1 MLPEADVGTDLED
14 LAGDVVG
21 LFHTAAN
28 TEEGV
33 EIRLPEP
40 VHQPQSFLYVLRDT
54 PLRLPV
60 PSNLSGFDLE
70 AQGQVIDNDNV
81 QGRE

>member
-1 MLPEADVGTDLED
+1 
-14 LAGDVVG
+14 
-21 LFHTAAN
+21 
-28 TEEGV
+28 
-33 EIRLPEP
+33 
-40 VHQPQSFLYVLRDT
+40 
-54 PLRLPV
+54 LRLPV